1 MEENYITSPRAV
13 FDNDALENQ
22 RKGVERFIMGSKSSG
37 IVFDM
42 TEDGIEVNGYYE
54 GFNSGDTKYANII
67 NPILISWADFDK
79 MRYAAE
85 NRNSRNIPDFIDKV
99 PDKDYLSKLPIVHIN
114 DKEYYID
121 STRRERRTVSNPKNV
136 YKF

>member
-13 FDNDALENQ
+13 FDKDALENQ

-42 TEDGIEVNGYYE
+42 TENGIEVNGYYE
-54 GFNSGDTKYANII
+54 GFNSGETKYANII
-67 NPILISWADFDK
+67 DPILISWEDFDK

-85 NRNSRNIPDFIDKV
+85 HRNVRNIPDLIDKV
-99 PDKDYLSKLPIVHIN
+99 PDKEYLSTLPIVHIN
-114 DKEYYID
+114 GKEYYID
-121 STRRERRTVSNPKNV
+121 STRRERRAISNPKNV

>member
-1 MEENYITSPRAV
+1 MEENYITNPRAI

-22 RKGVERFIMGSKSSG
+22 RKGVERFIMGSNSSG

-42 TEDGIEVNGYYE
+42 TEKGIEVNGYYE
-54 GFNSGDTKYANII
+54 GFNDSETRFANIVS
-67 NPILISWADFDK
+67 PILILWEDFDK

-85 NRNSRNIPDFIDKV
+85 HKNSRNIPDFIDRI
-99 PDKDYLSKLPIVHIN
+99 PDKDYLATLPIVHIN